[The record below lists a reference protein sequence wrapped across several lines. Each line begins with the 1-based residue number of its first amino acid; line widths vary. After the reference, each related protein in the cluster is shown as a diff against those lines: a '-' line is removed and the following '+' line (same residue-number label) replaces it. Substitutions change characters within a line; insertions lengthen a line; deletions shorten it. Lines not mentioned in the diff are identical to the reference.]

1 MKRSTFGL
9 GLVMVLALMCA
20 VPAVS
25 RAADMM
31 DDHEKMMKKDDSMM
45 GDMKNDSKAEVA
57 ISGFCPVCVIHGM
70 MNKGSDNFT
79 TEYNGK
85 VYKFPGIEEQKAF
98 VNNPEEFT
106 KDVEM
111 KFKEMGGK

>member
-1 MKRSTFGL
+1 
-9 GLVMVLALMCA
+9 MVLALMCA

-70 MNKGSDNFT
+70 KMKGSDNFT
-79 TEYNGK
+79 TEYQGK
-85 VYKFPGIEEQKAF
+85 VYKFTNIETQKAF
-98 VNNPEEFT
+98 VNNPEENT
-106 KDVEM
+106 KDLEAKLM
-111 KFKEMGGK
+111 KMS